1 MEKVDDISLKQSAQ
15 FLRALLPLVL
25 LPLLFLLPLPLPL
38 LSFIKHTI
46 AHFNDNM
53 EHSLSLTLSPKTQ
66 NIFSTSC
73 IVDASSPPPSLPP
86 PALLYTS
93 ICYILHI
100 CTMNIVKSIYVYV
113 KESEVIQFLLLAN
126 SSA

>member
-1 MEKVDDISLKQSAQ
+1 MKKRNYSMEKVDDISLKQSAQ

-38 LSFIKHTI
+38 MSFIKHTI
-46 AHFNDNM
+46 AHFIA
-53 EHSLSLTLSPKTQ
+53 LTLSPKTQ